1 MQAGRGTPLP
11 TVPLFK
17 GLTNQRQ
24 FLTVPSPIPIKEG
37 HTMKKFLALF
47 ILGLMTTAFAA
58 AAFAN
63 PCGVNSGKR
72 LYNGR
77 CV

>member
-1 MQAGRGTPLP
+1 
-11 TVPLFK
+11 
-17 GLTNQRQ
+17 
-24 FLTVPSPIPIKEG
+24 
-37 HTMKKFLALF
+37 MKKFLALF

-58 AAFAN
+58 DAFAN